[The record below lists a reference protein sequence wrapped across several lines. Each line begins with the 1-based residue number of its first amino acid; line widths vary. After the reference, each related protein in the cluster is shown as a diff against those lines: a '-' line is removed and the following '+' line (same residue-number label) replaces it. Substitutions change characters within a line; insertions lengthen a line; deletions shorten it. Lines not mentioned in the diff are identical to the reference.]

1 MSDFDHQL
9 RLRLQRLEAA
19 VPEPR
24 QPSRPALRVLRT
36 RRHTALLAVAAV
48 MALIVGSTIVAL
60 AYAPPRNPAQDAANE
75 SRLRADLDQH
85 WGACMAEPQARAL
98 VQSRLSALG
107 LEGWVIR
114 LDRTSLAQA
123 PCVGASVSGDTSEV
137 LLTPSLG
144 TQINA
149 AKETVAADLLSSCLD
164 RTQASGLLRT
174 TLEAA
179 GLQDPTIEV
188 GGIRAVPAQ
197 ASAYLE
203 HVANGCVVFSDSQAD
218 DQGHYTWWLTSR

>member
-24 QPSRPALRVLRT
+24 QPSRPALRVLPS
-36 RRHTALLAVAAV
+36 RRHTAVVALAAM
-48 MALIVGSTIVAL
+48 MALIVGSAIVAL
-60 AYAPPRNPAQDAANE
+60 ASAPPRNPAQDAANE
-75 SRLRADLDQH
+75 SRLRDDLDQH
-85 WGACMAEPQARAL
+85 WGACMTEPQARAL

-107 LEGWVIR
+107 LDGWVIR

-123 PCVGASVSGDTSEV
+123 PCVGAAVFGDTSEV
-137 LLTPSLG
+137 LLAPSLG
-144 TQINA
+144 TQINN

-164 RTQASGLLRT
+164 RTQATELLRT

-179 GLQDPTIEV
+179 GLNDPTIVV

-203 HVANGCVVFSDSQAD
+203 HVANGCVVFSDTQAD
-218 DQGHYTWWLTSR
+218 DQGYYTWWLTSK